1 MGVVPSRCFPN
12 QPNLHLTLF
21 GELRTL
27 HLTLFVELRCPT
39 SHQFRRWCAGV
50 HRIGQRRT
58 LFTITFGRQL
68 LFTVILCRQLLRSN
82 RLLMSFLF
90 TIILRS
96 ATLGRRS
103 YWKQPNLARSLTFFN
118 EKGRRLYL
126 CDMMLHHLCNA
137 QLCAGCSFGSSCRK
151 SCTVVCKEQGPWPGP
166 GARAQPQLRF
176 QSALISSRSNLGA
189 HDSRGLGPGVQ
200 GPGPGFRA
208 WAWGPGAGGAPGPGA
223 RGPRPG
229 ARAQGPWPGP
239 GPGVQGPGP
248 VQRVG
253 TCRVTGPTELR
264 HHKHPNQL

>member
-1 MGVVPSRCFPN
+1 MYRWCGARAWGTKGATRCIFSSTVMGVVPSRCFAN

-126 CDMMLHHLCNA
+126 CDMMLHHLCN
-137 QLCAGCSFGSSCRK
+137 
-151 SCTVVCKEQGPWPGP
+151 T
-166 GARAQPQLRF
+166 
-176 QSALISSRSNLGA
+176 
-189 HDSRGLGPGVQ
+189 
-200 GPGPGFRA
+200 
-208 WAWGPGAGGAPGPGA
+208 
-223 RGPRPG
+223 
-229 ARAQGPWPGP
+229 
-239 GPGVQGPGP
+239 
-248 VQRVG
+248 
-253 TCRVTGPTELR
+253 
-264 HHKHPNQL
+264 

>member
-1 MGVVPSRCFPN
+1 MVRGPGLGDQRCNAVHLFEHSTVMGVVPSRCFPN

-103 YWKQPNLARSLTFFN
+103 YWKQPNLARSLTLFLM
-118 EKGRRLYL
+118 KRDVDCIY
-126 CDMMLHHLCNA
+126 
-137 QLCAGCSFGSSCRK
+137 
-151 SCTVVCKEQGPWPGP
+151 
-166 GARAQPQLRF
+166 
-176 QSALISSRSNLGA
+176 
-189 HDSRGLGPGVQ
+189 
-200 GPGPGFRA
+200 
-208 WAWGPGAGGAPGPGA
+208 
-223 RGPRPG
+223 
-229 ARAQGPWPGP
+229 
-239 GPGVQGPGP
+239 
-248 VQRVG
+248 
-253 TCRVTGPTELR
+253 VT
-264 HHKHPNQL
+264 